1 MHIRTLT
8 AADYPAVDALMA
20 GLHALHVT
28 GRPDLYV
35 PMEHIYSREYYESLL
50 TDHIALGTEIDGV
63 LAGLCI
69 CEWRKRTCMV
79 NHITAYMDDLV
90 VAEPY
95 RGRGVATA
103 LFHAAEKAARAG
115 GAIRLDLMVWDFNQD
130 AMAFYKA
137 MGMTPQR
144 YIMEKKL

>member
-8 AADYPAVDALMA
+8 PADYPAVDKLMA

-50 TDHIALGTEIDGV
+50 ADHIALGAEIDGEI
-63 LAGLCI
+63 AGLCI

-79 NHITAYMDDLV
+79 NHVTAYMDDLV

-95 RGRGVATA
+95 RGQGVATA
-103 LFHAAEKAARAG
+103 LFHAAEEAARAG
-115 GAIRLDLMVWDFNQD
+115 GALRLDLMVWDFNKD
-130 AMAFYKA
+130 ALAFYQA

-144 YIMEKKL
+144 YIFEKKL